1 MRLHLVMIKIHKIP
15 CELTKR
21 FARNPREY
29 HKRELSLNPHHHS
42 SLYNLHSPRL
52 SRNPNISDCAC
63 FTANLLASP
72 SKSDFA
78 NLTGFELS
86 DLFFSVLILNF
97 APVVSLFKQESREL
111 FCLRTNNNRRLLN
124 GKKANENYGNF
135 PTGRVQF
142 YSLMTPIS

>member
-1 MRLHLVMIKIHKIP
+1 MKYVELTRALELRLMRLHLVMIKIHKIP

-86 DLFFSVLILNF
+86 DLFFFCVNFELCSGRFTFQARVARIVL
-97 APVVSLFKQESREL
+97 SSD
-111 FCLRTNNNRRLLN
+111 
-124 GKKANENYGNF
+124 
-135 PTGRVQF
+135 
-142 YSLMTPIS
+142 